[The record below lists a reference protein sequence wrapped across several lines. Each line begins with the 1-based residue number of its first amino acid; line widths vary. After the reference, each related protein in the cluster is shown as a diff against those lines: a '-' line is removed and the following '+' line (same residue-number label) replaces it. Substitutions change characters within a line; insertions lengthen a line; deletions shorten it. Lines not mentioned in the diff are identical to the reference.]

1 MSTQGRG
8 NNYAWTQYCQR
19 RKLVVSVTHEHY
31 IEVLKSRAEL
41 LANRKPEIIYRIVAM
56 SLPKEQILLIA
67 SDRQISS
74 LTEIVTLQLKLH
86 KFNFTTYGLSR
97 RRILDVSN
105 GIDEPGEIRL
115 PLATT
120 LFIAWAAVF
129 FCIHRGIKS
138 SGKVKKTKKHI
149 LKISIW
155 ILLVIKIC
163 IHHMLF

>member
-1 MSTQGRG
+1 MSM
-8 NNYAWTQYCQR
+8 A
-19 RKLVVSVTHEHY
+19 KKFLSH
-31 IEVLKSRAEL
+31 VLSL
-41 LANRKPEIIYRIVAM
+41 L
-56 SLPKEQILLIA
+56 KEQILLIA
-67 SDRQISS
+67 LDRQISS

-129 FCIHRGIKS
+129 FCIYKGIKS
-138 SGKVKKTKKHI
+138 SGKVKKKQ
-149 LKISIW
+149 
-155 ILLVIKIC
+155 
-163 IHHMLF
+163 

>member
-1 MSTQGRG
+1 MSIT
-8 NNYAWTQYCQR
+8 
-19 RKLVVSVTHEHY
+19 KKFSSH
-31 IEVLKSRAEL
+31 VLNSCPIASQ
-41 LANRKPEIIYRIVAM
+41 EIIHRIVAM

-105 GIDEPGEIRL
+105 GIDEPAEIRL

-120 LFIAWAAVF
+120 LFIAWTAVF
-129 FCIHRGIKS
+129 LCIHKGIKS
-138 SGKVKKTKKHI
+138 SGKVKKTRSKKI
-149 LKISIW
+149 NLNFT
-155 ILLVIKIC
+155 C
-163 IHHMLF
+163 Y

>member
-1 MSTQGRG
+1 
-8 NNYAWTQYCQR
+8 
-19 RKLVVSVTHEHY
+19 
-31 IEVLKSRAEL
+31 
-41 LANRKPEIIYRIVAM
+41 M

-120 LFIAWAAVF
+120 LLIAWAAVF
-129 FCIHRGIKS
+129 FCIHKGIKS
-138 SGKVKKTKKHI
+138 SGKVKKKNTVLKK
-149 LKISIW
+149 SIW
-155 ILLVIKIC
+155 ILLVIKIF
-163 IHHMLF
+163 IFYTLF

>member
-1 MSTQGRG
+1 
-8 NNYAWTQYCQR
+8 
-19 RKLVVSVTHEHY
+19 
-31 IEVLKSRAEL
+31 
-41 LANRKPEIIYRIVAM
+41 M

-86 KFNFTTYGLSR
+86 KFNFMTYGLSR

-115 PLATT
+115 SLATT

-129 FCIHRGIKS
+129 FCIHKASRALGR
-138 SGKVKKTKKHI
+138 
-149 LKISIW
+149 
-155 ILLVIKIC
+155 
-163 IHHMLF
+163 

>member
-1 MSTQGRG
+1 
-8 NNYAWTQYCQR
+8 
-19 RKLVVSVTHEHY
+19 
-31 IEVLKSRAEL
+31 
-41 LANRKPEIIYRIVAM
+41 M

-74 LTEIVTLQLKLH
+74 LTEIITLQLKLH

-120 LFIAWAAVF
+120 LLIAWAAVF
-129 FCIHRGIKS
+129 FCIHKGIKS
-138 SGKVKKTKKHI
+138 SGKVKKKKHS
-149 LKISIW
+149 LK
-155 ILLVIKIC
+155 KINLNFTC
-163 IHHMLF
+163 Y